1 MFFARRIET
10 GRAVATHLSRLVEE
24 WSTPTQTPL
33 AVPKVWKPK
42 NQEVICPKLE
52 REVVL
57 PWAQWQ
63 ASGFPS
69 FGAPESIKTHVNIDY
84 WFRELSRVQE
94 SGNSAASLLMNT
106 VLAQLISGAD
116 SRVGSP
122 GEASTTTENYFSAPD
137 VDIPRMMDALASE
150 IKSEHMAGPIHPST
164 VADVKINGFM
174 AVPKSSGDRRQVH
187 LFPESQV

>member
-1 MFFARRIET
+1 MFFARRIKT

-84 WFRELSRVQE
+84 WFRELGRVQE

-150 IKSEHMAGPIHPST
+150 IKSEHMAGPIHPSAVT
-164 VADVKINGFM
+164 DVKINGFM

-187 LFPESQV
+187 LFS